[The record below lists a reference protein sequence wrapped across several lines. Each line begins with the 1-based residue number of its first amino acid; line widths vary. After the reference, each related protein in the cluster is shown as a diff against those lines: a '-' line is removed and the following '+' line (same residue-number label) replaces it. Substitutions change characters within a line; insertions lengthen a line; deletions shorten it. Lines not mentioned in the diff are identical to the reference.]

1 MPPKHFNNNN
11 NNNSNNNNKSRS
23 RDVPPAG
30 ARQPTGANDDA
41 PSRPSSKPKR
51 HSAATKIKAGTSMRK
66 SVTQLRSEIRGLER
80 LLNKKRDTLNAQ
92 SRSDMERK
100 LAALKFQLDRTQT
113 LQRDAAKVEKF
124 EAMYRAVK
132 FVERVKATRT
142 VRKLQRKLETA
153 GEDEDLQ
160 TKLDDA
166 MLDVCYVMHF
176 PPATKYYA
184 LYKTPEDK
192 EAEMVRDEIRGQIRS
207 LVESGAID
215 REATVA
221 RCLGLDEDGPREK
234 KKTKRKGLT
243 EEEVRHQALG
253 NMLRG
258 VKVEKKGA
266 AGVDET
272 IESEAKPIN
281 DDFFMADDAS
291 DDDDKSESEEEEKAA
306 RPAAARGQKGEVA
319 ASSAP
324 SSDASSSDESDS
336 DSDDDMSE

>member
-1 MPPKHFNNNN
+1 MPPKHFNTNH
-11 NNNSNNNNKSRS
+11 KSRS
-23 RDVPPAG
+23 RGGPHAAA
-30 ARQPTGANDDA
+30 ARQPTGTNSDA
-41 PSRPSSKPKR
+41 SRPSSKPKR
-51 HSAATKIKAGTSMRK
+51 PAAAKIKAGTSMRK
-66 SVTQLRSEIRGLER
+66 SATQLRSEIRGLER

-92 SRSDMERK
+92 ARSDMERK

-192 EAEMVRDEIRGQIRS
+192 EAEMARDEIRDQIRS

-234 KKTKRKGLT
+234 KKTKRKGMT

-258 VKVEKKGA
+258 VKVEKKKGA

-291 DDDDKSESEEEEKAA
+291 DDDESDSEEEEKAV
-306 RPAAARGQKGEVA
+306 RPAARGKKAAAA
-319 ASSAP
+319 ASSAS

>member
-1 MPPKHFNNNN
+1 MPPKSFN
-11 NNNSNNNNKSRS
+11 NNNNKSRS
-23 RDVPPAG
+23 RGGPHAAG
-30 ARQPTGANDDA
+30 KPTGASDA
-41 PSRPSSKPKR
+41 PSNARPKR
-51 HSAATKIKAGTSMRK
+51 PVAAKIKAGTSMRK

-92 SRSDMERK
+92 ARSDMERK

-142 VRKLQRKLETA
+142 VRKLQRKLEA
-153 GEDEDLQ
+153 GEEVQ
-160 TKLDDA
+160 QKLNDA

-184 LYKTPEDK
+184 LYKTPEGK
-192 EAEMVRDEIRGQIRS
+192 EAEMARDEIRDQIRS

-215 REATVA
+215 KEATVA
-221 RCLGLDEDGPREK
+221 RCLGLDEDGTREK

-243 EEEVRHQALG
+243 EEEVRHKALG

-281 DDFFMADDAS
+281 DDFFMADDSS
-291 DDDDKSESEEEEKAA
+291 DDDDESDGEEEAV
-306 RPAAARGQKGEVA
+306 PAARGKKKAAA
-319 ASSAP
+319 ASSA
-324 SSDASSSDESDS
+324 SSSDTSSSDGS

>member
-1 MPPKHFNNNN
+1 MPPKHFNNN
-11 NNNSNNNNKSRS
+11 KSRS
-23 RDVPPAG
+23 RGGSAG
-30 ARQPTGANDDA
+30 KSATTDDA

-92 SRSDMERK
+92 ARSDMERK
-100 LAALKFQLDRTQT
+100 LAALKFQLERTQT

-192 EAEMVRDEIRGQIRS
+192 EAEMARDEIRDQIRS

-243 EEEVRHQALG
+243 EEEVRHKALG

-258 VKVEKKGA
+258 VKVEMKKNK
-266 AGVDET
+266 GVDET

-291 DDDDKSESEEEEKAA
+291 DDDKSDSEEEEKKAT
-306 RPAAARGQKGEVA
+306 RPAARGKDA
-319 ASSAP
+319 AAAVSSVSSSDAP
-324 SSDASSSDESDS
+324 SSDES